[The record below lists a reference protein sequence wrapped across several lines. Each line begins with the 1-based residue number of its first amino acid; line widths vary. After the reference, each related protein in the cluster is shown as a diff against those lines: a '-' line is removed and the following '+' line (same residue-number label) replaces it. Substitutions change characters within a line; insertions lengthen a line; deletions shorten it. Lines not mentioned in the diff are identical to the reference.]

1 MKSIITIICFLIISP
16 VIARAED
23 TSSPS
28 IKQIRE
34 AAENGEAVA
43 QYELW
48 KAYHIGEGDGIPQ
61 DDTKA
66 VEWFR
71 KSAEQGNLDAKNAL
85 STLPNGR
92 LVSSPKNDKDTAPIY
107 EKIALGI
114 VTIPVAA
121 IVFVFKNVA
130 YVALSL
136 I

>member
-1 MKSIITIICFLIISP
+1 MKSIIIIIFFLIISP

-23 TSSPS
+23 TSSPN

-43 QYELW
+43 QYELG
-48 KAYHIGEGDGIPQ
+48 KAYHTGEGDRIPQ

-71 KSAEQGNLDAKNAL
+71 KSAAQGNIDAKNAL

-92 LVSSPKNDKDTAPIY
+92 LVSHTKNDKDTAPIY

-121 IVFVFKNVA
+121 IVFVFKNIA